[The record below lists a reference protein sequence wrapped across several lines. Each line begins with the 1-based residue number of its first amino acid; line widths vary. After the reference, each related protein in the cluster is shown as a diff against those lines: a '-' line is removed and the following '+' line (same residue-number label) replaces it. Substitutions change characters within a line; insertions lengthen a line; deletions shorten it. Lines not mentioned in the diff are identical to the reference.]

1 MADIIDNAST
11 LEDLQRD
18 AALSMHRLNHS
29 AVSATHC
36 EECGDNLPEAR
47 RRLAGK
53 RIRDA
58 RCVWSARVK
67 WNCVRRLGGCNGLQQ
82 AE

>member
-36 EECGDNLPEAR
+36 EECGDKLLDAR
-47 RRLAGK
+47 RKAYPGCTM
-53 RIRDA
+53 
-58 RCVWSARVK
+58 CVECQGEQELRNK
-67 WNCVRRLGGCNGLQQ
+67 QRGIQ
-82 AE
+82 

>member
-1 MADIIDNAST
+1 MADFADDASAV
-11 LEDLQRD
+11 EELQRE
-18 AALSMHRLNHS
+18 AALSAHRINRD

-36 EECGDNLPEAR
+36 EECCEPLPEAR

-58 RCVWSARVK
+58 RCALIAWLSR
-67 WNCVRRLGGCNGLQQ
+67 N
-82 AE
+82 

>member
-36 EECGDNLPEAR
+36 EECGEPLIPER
-47 RRLAGK
+47 
-53 RIRDA
+53 RDA
-58 RCVWSARVK
+58 FPGCKKCVSCQEDEEKR
-67 WNCVRRLGGCNGLQQ
+67 NRRM
-82 AE
+82 